1 MSPLPAES
9 TSLGCVR
16 RRAARWSP
24 TLLALAVC
32 ALAVA
37 CASPGADGP
46 SARAELAP
54 TAGQRAQGWVEF
66 AQIGRR
72 VRVTAEVQGL
82 APNVEHGFHV
92 HEKGDCSAP
101 DAMSAG
107 GHFNPGGQP
116 HGHPGQGVRH
126 AGDMPNLAAD
136 AQGRARLTWTTD
148 ALSVAAGPASVIGR
162 GVVIHRDP
170 DDYRSQ
176 PAGNSGPRLACGVV
190 AAR

>member
-1 MSPLPAES
+1 MPPHATPSIASPA
-9 TSLGCVR
+9 R
-16 RRAARWSP
+16 RRIDRRTA

-32 ALAVA
+32 TAAA
-37 CASPGADGP
+37 GCASLGTGGP
-46 SARAELAP
+46 TARAELAP

-66 AQIGRR
+66 AQIGRQ

-107 GHFNPGGQP
+107 GHFNPDGQP

-136 AQGRARLTWTTD
+136 AQGRARLTWTTE
-148 ALSVAAGPASVIGR
+148 ALSVGTGSASVIGR

-190 AAR
+190 TAR